1 MRLTRHNG
9 RTGKNGVFN
18 PKHNDRRFDI
28 GNSEHID
35 EDRAR
40 QNLYWDCYNG
50 FSSAGKKNDNGEES
64 YSFEQIERAFYFNNY
79 SDFVWGQNERNEKA
93 RHSERNRTV
102 DDLLKSKKTCPEES
116 IYQIGTIE
124 ESVSWETLTKIAV
137 EFFADLAQKYGSHV
151 HILDWALHVDEGT
164 PHIHERHVFDCKN
177 KYGEL
182 CPQQE
187 KALEELGIP
196 LPDPDKKPGK
206 NNNRKQ
212 TFDAEC
218 RKMLFAICE
227 KYQLSLQEETSY
239 GGRGYLEKQDYI
251 IAKQKEVLAET
262 NTALEAVTM
271 KLADMESLV
280 DEVAEQA
287 YDKACSVVA
296 DTVREETK
304 RVDIEEVVKYRDWL
318 ADPER
323 KVEPKIR
330 EYALRHFNKLIGR
343 LSAGVK
349 NLAEKIAK
357 KLQEPAK
364 KAENMEQVKAT
375 AKRSLLAQLEERK
388 KEVEEYKAQHYG
400 ANVQQTKKRR
410 QDIE

>member
-40 QNLYWDCYNG
+40 QNLYWDCHNG
-50 FSSAGKKNDNGEES
+50 FSSAGKKFDNGEES

-137 EFFADLAQKYGSHV
+137 EFFADLDQKYGSHV

-177 KYGEL
+177 RYGEL

-251 IAKQKEVLAET
+251 IAKQKDVLAET
-262 NTALEAVTM
+262 STALEAVTM
-271 KLADMESLV
+271 KLADMETLV

-304 RVDIEEVVKYRDWL
+304 RADIEEVVRYREWL

-330 EYALRHFNKLIGR
+330 EYALRHFNKLIER

-364 KAENMEQVKAT
+364 RAENMEQVKVT
-375 AKRSLLAQLEERK
+375 AKRSLLAQLEEHK
-388 KEVEEYKAQHYG
+388 KKVEEYKAQYYG
-400 ANVQQTKKRR
+400 THVQQTRKGG

>member
-9 RTGKNGVFN
+9 RAGRNGVYN
-18 PKHNDRRFDI
+18 PKHNDRRFDL

-35 EDRAR
+35 KDRAR
-40 QNLYWDCYNG
+40 QNLYWDCHNG
-50 FSSAGKKNDNGEES
+50 FSSAGKRFDNGEES

-79 SDFVWGQNERNEKA
+79 SDFVWGQNNRNEKA
-93 RHSERNRTV
+93 RHTERNRTV

-116 IYQIGTIE
+116 IYQIGTIK

-137 EFFADLAQKYGSHV
+137 EFFAELDKKYGSHV

-177 KYGEL
+177 RYGEL

-212 TFDAEC
+212 TFDTEC

-251 IAKQKEVLAET
+251 IAEQKKVLSET
-262 NTALEAVTM
+262 TSALKAVTM
-271 KLADMESLV
+271 KLTDMETLV

-304 RVDIEEVVKYRDWL
+304 RADIEEVVKYREWL

-323 KVEPKIR
+323 KVEPKIK
-330 EYALRHFNKLIGR
+330 EYALRHFNKLIER
-343 LSAGVK
+343 LSVSVK

-357 KLQEPAK
+357 RLQESAK
-364 KAENMEQVKAT
+364 KAENMEQVKTA

-388 KEVEEYKAQHYG
+388 KEVEEYKTQHYE
-400 ANVQQTKKRR
+400 AHNQQTKKRG

>member
-9 RTGKNGVFN
+9 RTGKKGVFS

-28 GNSEHID
+28 GISQHID
-35 EDRAR
+35 KDRAR
-40 QNLYWDCYNG
+40 QNLYWDCHNG
-50 FSSAGKKNDNGEES
+50 FSSAGKKFDNGEES

-137 EFFADLAQKYGSHV
+137 EFFAELDQKYGSHV

-177 KYGEL
+177 RYGEL

-227 KYQLSLQEETSY
+227 KYQLSIQEETSY

-271 KLADMESLV
+271 KIAEKESLV
-280 DEVAEQA
+280 DEMAELA

-304 RVDIEEVVKYRDWL
+304 RADIEEVVRYREWI

-330 EYALRHFNKLIGR
+330 EYALRHFNKLIER

-349 NLAEKIAK
+349 NLAEKTAK
-357 KLQEPAK
+357 RLQEPLK
-364 KAENMEQVKAT
+364 RAENMEQVKAT

-400 ANVQQTKKRR
+400 ANVQQTRKGE

>member
-40 QNLYWDCYNG
+40 QNLYWDCHNG
-50 FSSAGKKNDNGEES
+50 FSSAGKKFDNGEES

-177 KYGEL
+177 RYGEL

-271 KLADMESLV
+271 KLADMETLV

-304 RVDIEEVVKYRDWL
+304 RADIEEVVRYREWL

-330 EYALRHFNKLIGR
+330 EYALRHFNKLIER
-343 LSAGVK
+343 LSGGVK

-364 KAENMEQVKAT
+364 RAENMEQVKVT